1 MDEKRNEFQKKALS
15 LQKLG
20 QAITFQSELML
31 QHRGAFTC
39 QETVEKADRATEK
52 ARVLVRELILESGH
66 ARAIEITEEILAET
80 VPVSMGFTV
89 EGWFWLHIPL
99 LPPKKTAGS
108 AKYVRSYLYPAMQ
121 KYFANLSKRR
131 IFSQCVVIFLH
142 RYDVKLFSQNYHRI
156 HFIPMTEEGIKMLQI
171 LVVPNWQHRILHMLF
186 EEEQIMLN
194 TGSFQFDALVDDT
207 RVLCFMDCDILKLI
221 SFYKAARESDFSWSV
236 VCFDSQVDFLRSYL
250 GDTADLRSFDLNDFH
265 KEMEANRKALL

>member
-20 QAITFQSELML
+20 QAIAFQSELML

-66 ARAIEITEEILAET
+66 PRAIEITEEILAET
-80 VPVSMGFTV
+80 VPVSMGFTD

-121 KYFANLSKRR
+121 KYFANLDKRQT
-131 IFSQCVVIFLH
+131 FSQCVVIFLH
-142 RYDVKLFSQNYHRI
+142 RYDPEYPEQEYRDQDNIETNMVVDTLALYLMEDDGAKRCWHSYFMLPGEVTRTEVYLLPKSEMGKWQEKHLSPYL
-156 HFIPMTEEGIKMLQI
+156 EEGAK
-171 LVVPNWQHRILHMLF
+171 P
-186 EEEQIMLN
+186 
-194 TGSFQFDALVDDT
+194 
-207 RVLCFMDCDILKLI
+207 
-221 SFYKAARESDFSWSV
+221 
-236 VCFDSQVDFLRSYL
+236 
-250 GDTADLRSFDLNDFH
+250 
-265 KEMEANRKALL
+265 